1 MRAPARLLAAIGCIA
16 GATLALSA
24 EPPRCDGCVWGRY
37 WTIPTTGCRT
47 TGVPCFPE
55 TEVLGE
61 GPSLGVAFSGG
72 GTRSATMALGQLRG
86 LRKIGVL
93 DQVRYVSAISGGAWA
108 AVPFVYTKSTLD
120 AFLGP
125 FQVLTP
131 DLPDDK
137 KREFLQQPD
146 GELGRVIVDSS
157 LTAGSIQEVAG
168 DIATTFSNKIGDE
181 LWMALTSTVNGATRR
196 EPDRVNKTYTRLIG
210 RTFIDPLVDPGTNA
224 SKRLYSWN
232 ALTVEDTSIVS
243 RGQLGDDL
251 VVAGPHRPFL
261 IATGTVIVARRD
273 SAYPLL
279 MPIEYTPMYVGIRQ
293 RFSPR
298 YGGIYVSPWMYDT
311 TEIGEVRDDGPNH
324 FLSVR
329 RDVGRAFTLGD
340 IAASTGA
347 APQLALVLGT
357 FVPASFRAQVQR
369 FSEAFPA
376 LRHVTLNSGPG
387 RNIVTEEIGHGDGG
401 FGDNLGIM
409 ALLARGVKNILVFD
423 NSATKL
429 VENNDDI
436 RSLFFPVGPPDSSGN
451 KTLNR
456 VFWCSDQKEDGC
468 AATDRGTYYKTL
480 VDALV
485 ARRDTGRAQ
494 VYCAGPWKVR
504 ANNQYGVAA
513 MEPGVNI
520 CWFYTSPSARWEQTL
535 PPQFL
540 NMIRG
545 LDKTKEGQ
553 HFDNFPWVSTFGQ
566 NKTHVIQL
574 TTPQVNLL
582 SNLTAWIVSDEER
595 AIRDTLLQPGR

>member
-1 MRAPARLLAAIGCIA
+1 MRTSARLLAVA
-16 GATLALSA
+16 GVAAATLVLSA
-24 EPPRCDGCVWGRY
+24 APPQCEGCVWGRY
-37 WTIPTTGCRT
+37 WPIPTTGCRMMD
-47 TGVPCFPE
+47 VPCFPE
-55 TEVLGE
+55 TDLLPD

-72 GTRSATMALGQLRG
+72 GTRSATMVLGQLRG

-108 AVPFVYTKSTLD
+108 SVPFVYTKSTLD
-120 AFLGP
+120 TFLGP

-131 DLPDDK
+131 DLPDDR
-137 KREFLQQPD
+137 KREFLQQPA
-146 GELGRVIVDSS
+146 GELGRAIVNSS

-168 DIATTFSNKIGDE
+168 DLATTFSNKLGDD
-181 LWMALTSTVNGATRR
+181 LWTALTSTLNGATRR
-196 EPDRVNKTYTRLIG
+196 EPDRLNKTYTRLIG
-210 RTFIDPLVDPGTNA
+210 RTFIDPLIDPGTDA
-224 SKRLYSWN
+224 SKRLFSWN
-232 ALTVEDTSIVS
+232 VLTVEDTSLVS
-243 RGQLGDDL
+243 QGQLGQDL
-251 VVAGPHRPFL
+251 VVAGPRRPFL
-261 IATGTVIVARRD
+261 IAGGTVIVARRD

-279 MPIEYTPMYVGIRQ
+279 MPIEYTPMYVGIRH

-298 YGGIYVSPWMYDT
+298 FGGIYVSPWMYDT
-311 TEIGEVRDDGPNH
+311 TEIGDVRDEDANH

-329 RDVGRAFTLGD
+329 RDEKRSFTLGD
-340 IAASTGA
+340 VAASTGA

-357 FVPASFRAQVQR
+357 FVPASFRDRVQR

-376 LRHVTLNSGPG
+376 LRHVTLNNGPG

-401 FGDNLGIM
+401 FGDNTGIM
-409 ALLARGVKNILVFD
+409 ALLARGVKNVLVFD
-423 NSATKL
+423 NTPTKF

-436 RSLFFPVGPPDSSGN
+436 KSLFFPVGPPDSSGN

-456 VFWCSDQKEDGC
+456 VFWCSDQKRDGC
-468 AATDRGTYYKTL
+468 AATDTGTYYKTL

-485 ARRDTGRAQ
+485 ARRDAGMAQ
-494 VYCAGPWKVR
+494 VYCGGPWKVR
-504 ANNQYGVAA
+504 ANDHYGIAA
-513 MEPGVNI
+513 IEPGVNI
-520 CWFYTSPSARWEQTL
+520 CWFYTSPSAKWEQTL

-545 LDKTKEGQ
+545 VDKTKEGQ
-553 HFDNFPWVSTFGQ
+553 HFDNFPWLATFGQ